1 MITYQAPFFY
11 LTTDNTTYVLRVTPD
26 DVLSHVY
33 YGKKITPDDLSY
45 FRLDERMGFTAFAQ
59 GKDGLYS
66 NDLLPQEYPTFGCS
80 DFRSPALMIE
90 GVQGRRINS
99 LRYRS
104 HEIVSGRAEL
114 SGLPYLNTGLDGVQ
128 SLVITLF
135 DEVTDAEI
143 LLHYVVFPHCDLIAR
158 HAVISNPT
166 AAPMQI
172 RKADSLSLDLP
183 RADMDFLSLQG
194 GWCRERYPARRP
206 ICQGTVSVESRR
218 GSSSAQLNP
227 FAALMEKNA
236 TETSGDVYGFAFV
249 YSSDFRIA
257 AEVSQTAKTRV
268 QVGLNP
274 ETFSWKLEPNESF
287 TTPEALMTYSAEGLG
302 RMSRNFHKA
311 CRAHLG
317 KSAQKG
323 LRHPI
328 VVNNWE
334 ATYFDINE
342 EKLEKLIENSK
353 GLGIDTFVLDDG
365 WFGHRDFDDKALG
378 DWYVF
383 AEKFPHGLQHIAQKC
398 REHGMRF
405 GLWFEPE
412 MVCENSDLFRAHP
425 DWFIHCDGLQP
436 HVSRTQF
443 VLDMSRPE
451 VVDNIYAQVSKV
463 LRECDITYVKWD
475 CNRHTT
481 DNGSA
486 ALPAD
491 RQGEHTHRQM
501 LGVYDLMRRL
511 TEDFPHILFEGC
523 SGGGGRYDFGILY
536 YMPQIWTSDDSDA
549 IERLKIQYGTSYAY
563 PPASM
568 VGHVSACPN
577 HQTNR
582 TTPFAT
588 RGEVAQMCNYGYEL
602 DIGRLS
608 EDERA
613 QIVEQTKRHCMLEP
627 LIANGE
633 YYRLLSPFDGPFCA
647 WELVSE
653 AKDRAYLM
661 VAQQRSLPNPSTHYV
676 RAQGLDPQARYC
688 VEQLG
693 VTLGGDTLMNVGLPM
708 AMPFGVYPVL
718 TFDIVRVKE

>member
-1 MITYQAPFFY
+1 MITYHAPFFY
-11 LTTDNTTYVLRVTPD
+11 LDTENTTYVMRLTVD
-26 DVLSHVY
+26 GVLSHVY
-33 YGKKITPDDLSY
+33 YGRNIRPDDLSY
-45 FRLDERMGFTAFAQ
+45 FVLDKSMGFTVYTE
-59 GKDGLYS
+59 GKEGLYA
-66 NDLLPQEYPTFGCS
+66 NDLLPQEYPTFGCG
-80 DFRSPALMIE
+80 DFRTPALVIE
-90 GVQGRRINS
+90 GTQGRRINS
-99 LRYRS
+99 LLYKS
-104 HEIVSGRAEL
+104 HEIMNGREAL
-114 SGLPYLNTGLDGVQ
+114 DGLPYLNTDLRDVQ
-128 SLVITLF
+128 SLIVTLS
-135 DEVTDAEI
+135 DEVTGAEVK
-143 LLHYVVFPHCDLIAR
+143 LHYVVFPNCDIIAR
-158 HAVISNPT
+158 HTVISNPT
-166 AAPMQI
+166 SAPMQI
-172 RKADSLSLDLP
+172 RRADSLSFDLP
-183 RADMDFLSLQG
+183 RADMELLTLQG
-194 GWCRERYPARRP
+194 CWCRERYIARRP
-206 ICQGTVSVESRR
+206 ICQGTTTVESRR

-227 FAALMEKNA
+227 FAALTEKNA
-236 TETSGDVYGFAFV
+236 DETSGEVYGVSFV
-249 YSSDFRIA
+249 YSSDFRIS
-257 AEVSQTAKTRV
+257 AEVSHADKTRV

-302 RMSRNFHKA
+302 KMSRNFHRA
-311 CRAHLG
+311 CRDHLG

-323 LRHPI
+323 LHHPI
-328 VVNNWE
+328 VINNWE

-342 EKLEKLIENSK
+342 ERLEKLIENSS

-383 AEKFPHGLQHIAQKC
+383 AEKFPHGLQHIAKKC

-412 MVCENSDLFRAHP
+412 MICENSDLFRAHP
-425 DWFIHCDGLQP
+425 DWFIHCDGMRP
-436 HVSRTQF
+436 HVSRTQY

-451 VVDNIYAQVSKV
+451 VVDNIYDQIAKI

-501 LGVYDLMRRL
+501 LGVYELMRRL
-511 TEDFPHILFEGC
+511 TGDFPHILFEGC

-549 IERLKIQYGTSYAY
+549 VERLKIQYGTSMVY

-577 HQTNR
+577 HQTDR
-582 TTPFAT
+582 TTPFET

-608 EDERA
+608 DEERA
-613 QIVEQTKRHCMLEP
+613 QITEQTKRHRTLEP
-627 LIANGE
+627 LIAEGE
-633 YYRLLSPFDGPFCA
+633 YYRLLSPFDGAFCA
-647 WELVSE
+647 WEL
-653 AKDRAYLM
+653 ATKDRAYVM
-661 VAQQRSLPNPSTHYV
+661 VAQQRSLPNAPTC
-676 RAQGLDPQARYC
+676 RLRLQGLDPNARYR
-688 VEQLG
+688 VEQLDL
-693 VTLGGDTLMNVGLPM
+693 TLGGDTLMNVGLPM
-708 AMPFGVYPVL
+708 RMPFNPYPVL
-718 TFDIVRVKE
+718 TFDLIRVEE

>member
-11 LTTDNTTYVLRVTPD
+11 LETENTTYAMRLTVD
-26 DVLSHVY
+26 GVLSHVY
-33 YGKKITPDDLSY
+33 YGKKIRRDDLSY
-45 FRLDERMGFTAFAQ
+45 FVLDRSIGFTVYTE
-59 GKDGLYS
+59 GKEGLYS
-66 NDLLPQEYPTFGCS
+66 NDLLAQEYPTFGCG
-80 DFRSPALMIE
+80 DFRTPALVIE
-90 GVQGRRINS
+90 GAQGRRINS
-99 LRYRS
+99 LLYKS
-104 HEIVSGRAEL
+104 HEIMNGREPLVGLPHLNTEL
-114 SGLPYLNTGLDGVQ
+114 SGVQ
-128 SLVITLF
+128 SLVITLA
-135 DEVTDAEI
+135 DEVTGAEVK
-143 LLHYVVFPHCDLIAR
+143 LHYVVFPDCDVISR

-166 AAPMQI
+166 DTSMQI
-172 RKADSLSLDLP
+172 RRADSLSLDLP
-183 RADMDFLSLQG
+183 RADMELLTLQG
-194 GWCRERYPARRP
+194 GWARERHIARRP
-206 ICQGTVSVESRR
+206 VCQGTTTVESRR

-227 FAALMEKNA
+227 FAALLEKTA
-236 TETSGDVYGFAFV
+236 DETSGEVYGVSFV
-249 YSSDFRIA
+249 YSSDFRIS
-257 AEVSQTAKTRV
+257 AEVTQTDKTRV

-274 ETFSWKLEPNESF
+274 ETFSWKLESGESF
-287 TTPEALMTYSAEGLG
+287 TTPEALMTFSCEGLG
-302 RMSRNFHKA
+302 KMSRNFHRA
-311 CRAHLG
+311 CRTHLG

-323 LRHPI
+323 LRHPLVI
-328 VVNNWE
+328 NNWE

-342 EKLEKLIENSK
+342 ERLEKIIENSS

-398 REHGMRF
+398 KEHGMNF

-412 MVCENSDLFRAHP
+412 MVCANSDLFRAHP
-425 DWFIHCDGLQP
+425 DWFIHCDGMRP
-436 HVSRTQF
+436 HVSRTQY

-451 VVDNIYAQVSKV
+451 VVENIYGQVSKM
-463 LRECDITYVKWD
+463 LRECDISYVKWD

-501 LGVYDLMRRL
+501 LGVYELMRRL
-511 TEDFPHILFEGC
+511 TEDFPHVLFEGC

-549 IERLKIQYGTSYAY
+549 VERLKIQYGTSLVY

-577 HQTNR
+577 HQTDR
-582 TTPFAT
+582 ITPFAT

-613 QIVEQTKRHCMLEP
+613 QIIEQTKRHRMLEP
-627 LIANGE
+627 LIAEGE
-633 YYRLLSPFDGPFCA
+633 YYRLLSPFDGAFCA
-647 WELVSE
+647 WELATVQ
-653 AKDRAYLM
+653 RAYVM
-661 VAQQRSLPNPSTHYV
+661 VAQQRPLPNSPTY
-676 RAQGLDPQARYC
+676 RLRLQGLDPQARYR
-688 VEQLG
+688 VEQLDL
-693 VTLGGDTLMNVGLPM
+693 TLGGDTLMNVGLPM
-708 AMPFGVYPVL
+708 HMPFSAYPVL
-718 TFDIVRVKE
+718 TFDLIRVEE